1 MIVPLVSLKD
11 VQLISADAFEIGELD
26 DVRYDPFDWN
36 IIGLRVISK
45 RSSKLAGGFG
55 KTAVMIL
62 PDKFVMNDV
71 MLMNQ
76 TIEKIRESA
85 VPDNKNI
92 SLLMSMLSSKVV
104 TNDGASVGTVQDVI
118 IDTAEWKVRSVIVKL
133 ERDAMDA
140 MGLKK
145 GLFSKINVEIR
156 TNLII
161 STSDMVH
168 LNVPMAG
175 VKDNMTVL
183 E

>member
-1 MIVPLVSLKD
+1 
-11 VQLISADAFEIGELD
+11 
-26 DVRYDPFDWN
+26 
-36 IIGLRVISK
+36 
-45 RSSKLAGGFG
+45 
-55 KTAVMIL
+55 MIL

>member
-11 VQLISADAFEIGELD
+11 VQIISADAFEVGELD

-36 IIGLRVISK
+36 VIGLRVLSK
-45 RSSKLAGGFG
+45 RSAKLAGGFG

-71 MLMNQ
+71 ILLNQ
-76 TIEKIRESA
+76 TMERIRESA

-92 SLLMSMLSSKVV
+92 SLLMAMLSAKVV
-104 TNDGASVGTVQDVI
+104 TNDGASVGTVQDVV

-133 ERDAMDA
+133 ERDAIDA

-156 TNLII
+156 TSLIL

-168 LNVPMAG
+168 LNQPMAG
-175 VKDNMTVL
+175 IKDNMTIL